1 MEEEKLFRIGDVA
14 KMFHISTGT
23 LRHYERIGIVV
34 PEFIEEKSSYRY
46 YGIRQF
52 EVLNTIRYLRVLDM
66 PLEQI
71 ADFLANRDIQ
81 VIEEKLQNQK
91 EMIREKKRQLEVIER
106 KIDHRIHQIQ
116 DAASSKLDEIR
127 MQQTK
132 ACRIVWI
139 RDSLKIHS
147 HLDLEYAIR
156 CLEKDQPDSLT
167 FLGKVGVGISEEK
180 LENGE
185 TRVVLKLPAALAP
198 VKLAVMPLVK
208 KDGLPEKAR
217 EIIDDLKFHF
227 NCQYDEKDSIGKR
240 YRRQDAIGTPYCV
253 TVDHQTLEDNC
264 VTLRNRD
271 TMEQERIKIEDLKAY
286 FEKKFEW

>member
-91 EMIREKKRQLEVIER
+91 EMIREKSKSRNLKTLSTEKPKSCAERTSEV
-106 KIDHRIHQIQ
+106 KPCSK
-116 DAASSKLDEIR
+116 AS
-127 MQQTK
+127 
-132 ACRIVWI
+132 
-139 RDSLKIHS
+139 
-147 HLDLEYAIR
+147 
-156 CLEKDQPDSLT
+156 
-167 FLGKVGVGISEEK
+167 
-180 LENGE
+180 
-185 TRVVLKLPAALAP
+185 
-198 VKLAVMPLVK
+198 
-208 KDGLPEKAR
+208 
-217 EIIDDLKFHF
+217 
-227 NCQYDEKDSIGKR
+227 
-240 YRRQDAIGTPYCV
+240 
-253 TVDHQTLEDNC
+253 
-264 VTLRNRD
+264 
-271 TMEQERIKIEDLKAY
+271 
-286 FEKKFEW
+286 

>member
-1 MEEEKLFRIGDVA
+1 MNGRKQDKHGRRKI
-14 KMFHISTGT
+14 ISHWRCGKNVPYQHRDASS
-23 LRHYERIGIVV
+23 LRERIGIVV
-34 PEFIEEKSSYRY
+34 PEFIEEKSSHRY

-156 CLEKDQPDSLT
+156 RLEKDQPDSL
-167 FLGKVGVGISEEK
+167 S
-180 LENGE
+180 
-185 TRVVLKLPAALAP
+185 LPW
-198 VKLAVMPLVK
+198 KS
-208 KDGLPEKAR
+208 GCWHIRRKA
-217 EIIDDLKFHF
+217 
-227 NCQYDEKDSIGKR
+227 GKR
-240 YRRQDAIGTPYCV
+240 STGC
-253 TVDHQTLEDNC
+253 L
-264 VTLRNRD
+264 
-271 TMEQERIKIEDLKAY
+271 
-286 FEKKFEW
+286 

>member
-1 MEEEKLFRIGDVA
+1 MEEEKLFCIGDVA

-23 LRHYERIGIVV
+23 LRHYERIGIIV

-91 EMIREKKRQLEVIER
+91 EMMREKRRQLEVIER

-147 HLDLEYAIR
+147 HLDR
-156 CLEKDQPDSLT
+156 
-167 FLGKVGVGISEEK
+167 SEEH
-180 LENGE
+180 
-185 TRVVLKLPAALAP
+185 T
-198 VKLAVMPLVK
+198 
-208 KDGLPEKAR
+208 
-217 EIIDDLKFHF
+217 
-227 NCQYDEKDSIGKR
+227 
-240 YRRQDAIGTPYCV
+240 
-253 TVDHQTLEDNC
+253 
-264 VTLRNRD
+264 
-271 TMEQERIKIEDLKAY
+271 
-286 FEKKFEW
+286 FELQSH

>member
-91 EMIREKKRQLEVIER
+91 ASAGGHRTENRPQNPSDPGCGLIE
-106 KIDHRIHQIQ
+106 
-116 DAASSKLDEIR
+116 A
-127 MQQTK
+127 
-132 ACRIVWI
+132 
-139 RDSLKIHS
+139 
-147 HLDLEYAIR
+147 
-156 CLEKDQPDSLT
+156 
-167 FLGKVGVGISEEK
+167 G
-180 LENGE
+180 
-185 TRVVLKLPAALAP
+185 
-198 VKLAVMPLVK
+198 
-208 KDGLPEKAR
+208 
-217 EIIDDLKFHF
+217 
-227 NCQYDEKDSIGKR
+227 
-240 YRRQDAIGTPYCV
+240 
-253 TVDHQTLEDNC
+253 
-264 VTLRNRD
+264 
-271 TMEQERIKIEDLKAY
+271 
-286 FEKKFEW
+286 

>member
-1 MEEEKLFRIGDVA
+1 MAESRISMEEEKLFRIGDVA

-106 KIDHRIHQIQ
+106 KIDHRIH
-116 DAASSKLDEIR
+116 
-127 MQQTK
+127 
-132 ACRIVWI
+132 
-139 RDSLKIHS
+139 
-147 HLDLEYAIR
+147 
-156 CLEKDQPDSLT
+156 
-167 FLGKVGVGISEEK
+167 
-180 LENGE
+180 
-185 TRVVLKLPAALAP
+185 
-198 VKLAVMPLVK
+198 PL
-208 KDGLPEKAR
+208 
-217 EIIDDLKFHF
+217 
-227 NCQYDEKDSIGKR
+227 SGKR
-240 YRRQDAIGTPYCV
+240 PAGFSDLPWKSGCWHIRRKSGKRSTGC
-253 TVDHQTLEDNC
+253 L
-264 VTLRNRD
+264 
-271 TMEQERIKIEDLKAY
+271 
-286 FEKKFEW
+286 

>member
-1 MEEEKLFRIGDVA
+1 MAESRISMEEEKLFRIGDVA

-106 KIDHRIHQIQ
+106 KSTTESIRSRMRPHRSWMRS
-116 DAASSKLDEIR
+116 ACSRPKPAGSSG
-127 MQQTK
+127 
-132 ACRIVWI
+132 
-139 RDSLKIHS
+139 S
-147 HLDLEYAIR
+147 
-156 CLEKDQPDSLT
+156 
-167 FLGKVGVGISEEK
+167 
-180 LENGE
+180 
-185 TRVVLKLPAALAP
+185 
-198 VKLAVMPLVK
+198 
-208 KDGLPEKAR
+208 
-217 EIIDDLKFHF
+217 
-227 NCQYDEKDSIGKR
+227 
-240 YRRQDAIGTPYCV
+240 GT
-253 TVDHQTLEDNC
+253 
-264 VTLRNRD
+264 
-271 TMEQERIKIEDLKAY
+271 A
-286 FEKKFEW
+286 

>member
-23 LRHYERIGIVV
+23 LRHYERIVV
-34 PEFIEEKSSYRY
+34 PVFIEEKSSYRY

-156 CLEKDQPDSLT
+156 RLEKDQPDSLT

-180 LENGE
+180 LENGQLDAYD
-185 TRVVLKLPAALAP
+185 RVFLVL
-198 VKLAVMPLVK
+198 
-208 KDGLPEKAR
+208 
-217 EIIDDLKFHF
+217 DDEE
-227 NCQYDEKDSIGKR
+227 NYQGY
-240 YRRQDAIGTPYCV
+240 P
-253 TVDHQTLEDNC
+253 
-264 VTLRNRD
+264 
-271 TMEQERIKIEDLKAY
+271 ERIDPLLRRTSGGRKILSETSLLYQRTSAQNRRILQRDHPHRLWDHK
-286 FEKKFEW
+286 

>member
-1 MEEEKLFRIGDVA
+1 MAESRISMEEEKLFRIGDVA

-23 LRHYERIGIVV
+23 LRHYERMGIVV
-34 PEFIEEKSSYRY
+34 PEFIEEKSGYRY

-116 DAASSKLDEIR
+116 DAVSSKLDEIR

-156 CLEKDQPDSLT
+156 RLEKDQPDSLT

-180 LENGE
+180 LENGQLDAYD
-185 TRVVLKLPAALAP
+185 RVFLVLDDEENYQGEVEQLPDTLSVAIRFCGGHQEAEKYYRKLLSYIKEHQLKIA
-198 VKLAVMPLVK
+198 
-208 KDGLPEKAR
+208 GFSR
-217 EIIDDLKFHF
+217 EITLIDYGITNDTGKF
-227 NCQYDEKDSIGKR
+227 
-240 YRRQDAIGTPYCV
+240 V
-253 TVDHQTLEDNC
+253 TEILIPVCEN
-264 VTLRNRD
+264 
-271 TMEQERIKIEDLKAY
+271 
-286 FEKKFEW
+286 

>member
-1 MEEEKLFRIGDVA
+1 
-14 KMFHISTGT
+14 MFHISTGT

-139 RDSLKIHS
+139 RDSLKIH
-147 HLDLEYAIR
+147 
-156 CLEKDQPDSLT
+156 
-167 FLGKVGVGISEEK
+167 
-180 LENGE
+180 
-185 TRVVLKLPAALAP
+185 
-198 VKLAVMPLVK
+198 PL
-208 KDGLPEKAR
+208 
-217 EIIDDLKFHF
+217 
-227 NCQYDEKDSIGKR
+227 SGKR
-240 YRRQDAIGTPYCV
+240 PAGFSDLPWKSGCWHIRR
-253 TVDHQTLEDNC
+253 
-264 VTLRNRD
+264 
-271 TMEQERIKIEDLKAY
+271 KAG
-286 FEKKFEW
+286 KRSTGCL

>member
-1 MEEEKLFRIGDVA
+1 MAESRISMEEEKLFRIGDVA

-116 DAASSKLDEIR
+116 DAASSKLDAYDRVFLVLDDEENYQGEVEQLPDTLSVSIR
-127 MQQTK
+127 FCGGHQEAEKYYRKLLSYIKEHQ
-132 ACRIVWI
+132 
-139 RDSLKIHS
+139 LKIAGFS
-147 HLDLEYAIR
+147 
-156 CLEKDQPDSLT
+156 
-167 FLGKVGVGISEEK
+167 
-180 LENGE
+180 
-185 TRVVLKLPAALAP
+185 
-198 VKLAVMPLVK
+198 
-208 KDGLPEKAR
+208 R
-217 EIIDDLKFHF
+217 EITLIDYGITNDTGKF
-227 NCQYDEKDSIGKR
+227 
-240 YRRQDAIGTPYCV
+240 V
-253 TVDHQTLEDNC
+253 TEILIPVCEN
-264 VTLRNRD
+264 
-271 TMEQERIKIEDLKAY
+271 
-286 FEKKFEW
+286 

>member
-1 MEEEKLFRIGDVA
+1 MAESRISMEEEKLFRIGDVA

-106 KIDHRIHQIQ
+106 KIDQSWKTVNWMLMTGYFWCWMTKKTIRVK
-116 DAASSKLDEIR
+116 SSS
-127 MQQTK
+127 
-132 ACRIVWI
+132 CRI
-139 RDSLKIHS
+139 
-147 HLDLEYAIR
+147 
-156 CLEKDQPDSLT
+156 P
-167 FLGKVGVGISEEK
+167 
-180 LENGE
+180 
-185 TRVVLKLPAALAP
+185 
-198 VKLAVMPLVK
+198 
-208 KDGLPEKAR
+208 
-217 EIIDDLKFHF
+217 
-227 NCQYDEKDSIGKR
+227 
-240 YRRQDAIGTPYCV
+240 
-253 TVDHQTLEDNC
+253 
-264 VTLRNRD
+264 
-271 TMEQERIKIEDLKAY
+271 
-286 FEKKFEW
+286 

>member
-106 KIDHRIHQIQ
+106 KIDLRIHQIQ

-147 HLDLEYAIR
+147 HLDQEYAIR
-156 CLEKDQPDSLT
+156 CREYPKKSWKTVNWMLMTGYFWCWMTKKT
-167 FLGKVGVGISEEK
+167 I
-180 LENGE
+180 
-185 TRVVLKLPAALAP
+185 RVKSSS
-198 VKLAVMPLVK
+198 
-208 KDGLPEKAR
+208 
-217 EIIDDLKFHF
+217 
-227 NCQYDEKDSIGKR
+227 C
-240 YRRQDAIGTPYCV
+240 
-253 TVDHQTLEDNC
+253 
-264 VTLRNRD
+264 
-271 TMEQERIKIEDLKAY
+271 RIP
-286 FEKKFEW
+286 

>member
-91 EMIREKKRQLEVIER
+91 EMIRIEAAAGG
-106 KIDHRIHQIQ
+106 HR
-116 DAASSKLDEIR
+116 
-127 MQQTK
+127 T
-132 ACRIVWI
+132 
-139 RDSLKIHS
+139 
-147 HLDLEYAIR
+147 
-156 CLEKDQPDSLT
+156 
-167 FLGKVGVGISEEK
+167 
-180 LENGE
+180 ENRPQNPSDPGC
-185 TRVVLKLPAALAP
+185 
-198 VKLAVMPLVK
+198 
-208 KDGLPEKAR
+208 GL
-217 EIIDDLKFHF
+217 
-227 NCQYDEKDSIGKR
+227 
-240 YRRQDAIGTPYCV
+240 
-253 TVDHQTLEDNC
+253 
-264 VTLRNRD
+264 
-271 TMEQERIKIEDLKAY
+271 IEAG
-286 FEKKFEW
+286 

>member
-1 MEEEKLFRIGDVA
+1 MAESRISMEEEKLFRIGDVA

-127 MQQTK
+127 MQTDQ
-132 ACRIVWI
+132 
-139 RDSLKIHS
+139 SLPDR
-147 HLDLEYAIR
+147 LDPG
-156 CLEKDQPDSLT
+156 QPEDPFAS
-167 FLGKVGVGISEEK
+167 GSGICD
-180 LENGE
+180 
-185 TRVVLKLPAALAP
+185 
-198 VKLAVMPLVK
+198 PL
-208 KDGLPEKAR
+208 
-217 EIIDDLKFHF
+217 
-227 NCQYDEKDSIGKR
+227 SGKR
-240 YRRQDAIGTPYCV
+240 PAGFSDLPWKSGCWHIRR
-253 TVDHQTLEDNC
+253 
-264 VTLRNRD
+264 
-271 TMEQERIKIEDLKAY
+271 KAG
-286 FEKKFEW
+286 KRSTGCL